1 MMEFAIVVTAG
12 IFCQNHRIIC
22 SDEFLS
28 QPEWIDQCEE
38 RNTIVLNSLIEKYEQ
53 QVWFDCIC

>member
-1 MMEFAIVVTAG
+1 MESVIVVTAG
-12 IFCQNHRIIC
+12 ILCHHTEIIC

-38 RNTIVLNSLIEKYEQ
+38 RNTIILNSLIEKYEQ
-53 QVWFDCIC
+53 QVSLDC